1 LCYVMVDRQLR
12 FGLGLAALFLAGT
25 LYHGVYGRVV
35 FQERS
40 FFGIHRVTQDPD
52 ARAHSLVHGN
62 TVHGQQ
68 RFGPGERRVGRTY
81 YHASGPMAQVFQML
95 AKRGD
100 RRPVAVVG
108 LGAGSLAVYGQPGQ
122 ELTFYEIDPV
132 VIRIATDP
140 ALFTFLQDSP
150 AKIDMVPGDARLTLA
165 KAPDQR
171 YGLIVIDA
179 FSSDAIPVHL
189 LT

>member
-1 LCYVMVDRQLR
+1 
-12 FGLGLAALFLAGT
+12 
-25 LYHGVYGRVV
+25 
-35 FQERS
+35 
-40 FFGIHRVTQDPD
+40 
-52 ARAHSLVHGN
+52 VHGN
-62 TVHGQQ
+62 TVHGLQ

-81 YHASGPMAQVFQML
+81 YYAGGPMASALQTL

-140 ALFTFLQDSP
+140 ALFTFLEDSP
-150 AKIDMVPGDARLTLA
+150 AKVHIIAGDA
-165 KAPDQR
+165 
-171 YGLIVIDA
+171 
-179 FSSDAIPVHL
+179 
-189 LT
+189 